1 MLSPEYIDGI
11 KAENS
16 PVKLYVIRKE
26 GVIIATYSLAV
37 TLIPTG
43 KKGWIEDVVVDE
55 SYRGQGLGKTLLL
68 HALAI
73 APQLSLSKLFL
84 TSRPERITANQLY
97 QRIGFTQRTT
107 NVYEYPILG

>member
-1 MLSPEYIDGI
+1 
-11 KAENS
+11 
-16 PVKLYVIRKE
+16 
-26 GVIIATYSLAV
+26 
-37 TLIPTG
+37 LIPTG